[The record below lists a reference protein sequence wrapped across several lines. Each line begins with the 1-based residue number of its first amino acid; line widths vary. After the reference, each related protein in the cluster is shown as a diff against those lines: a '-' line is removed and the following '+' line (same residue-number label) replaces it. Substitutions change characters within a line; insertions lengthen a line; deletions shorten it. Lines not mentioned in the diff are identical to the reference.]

1 MSAIDADPFPRGALI
16 AAGSLVIFSLVATTA
31 VRIAKLNAPPAPG
44 AASVAPP
51 LQSIDL
57 WFVDKANGAVSVRDQ
72 GGAHQ
77 IAVLE
82 PGTNGFIRGVMR
94 GLAHDRVRRGIGAAP
109 PFRLSKWTAGR
120 LTLDDTATGRQ
131 IDLNSFGV
139 QNTGAFAQLLNEA
152 RDPS

>member
-1 MSAIDADPFPRGALI
+1 MSAIDADPFPKGALI

-31 VRIAKLNAPPAPG
+31 VRIAKLNAPAAPATV
-44 AASVAPP
+44 AATAP

-57 WFVDKANGAVSVRDQ
+57 WFVDEANGGVSVRDQ

-77 IAVLE
+77 VAVLE

-94 GLAHDRVRRGIGAAP
+94 GLAHDRVRRGIGTAP
-109 PFRLSKWTAGR
+109 PFRLSKWSAGR
-120 LTLDDTATGRQ
+120 LTLDDPATGRQ

-139 QNTGAFAQLLNEA
+139 QNTAAFAQLLNEGK
-152 RDPS
+152 RPS